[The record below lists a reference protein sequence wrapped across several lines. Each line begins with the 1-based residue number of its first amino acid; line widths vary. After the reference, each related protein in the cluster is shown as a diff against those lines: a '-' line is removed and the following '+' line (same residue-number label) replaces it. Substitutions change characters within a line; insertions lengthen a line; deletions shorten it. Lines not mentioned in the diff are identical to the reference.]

1 MPKSTKVAAKHPA
14 PQQAGDDR
22 VLPSRAQLGAQW
34 RAAFG
39 RPLPPAMRRPLAAHL
54 LRFHAR
60 ESAAPPLSPEVTA
73 YLASLLPKGRQRAL
87 QAPVA
92 PPRRLKPGT
101 RLLRTWRGQT
111 YLVTVADPGFVYEG
125 ITYGSLSVIA
135 RQITGTSWSGP
146 VFFGLKKPPT
156 GRTP

>member
-14 PQQAGDDR
+14 PQQVGDEP
-22 VLPSRAQLGAQW
+22 VLPSRAQLSAQW

-39 RPLPPAMRRPLAAHL
+39 RPLSPAMRRPLAAHL

-60 ESAAPPLSPEVTA
+60 ELAAPPLAPEVTA
-73 YLASLLPKGRQRAL
+73 YLASLLPKARQGATH
-87 QAPVA
+87 ASVA
-92 PPRRLKPGT
+92 HPRRLKPGT
-101 RLLRTWRGQT
+101 RLLRTWHGQT

-125 ITYGSLSVIA
+125 ITYSSLSLIA
-135 RQITGTSWSGP
+135 KKITGTPWSGP
-146 VFFGLKKPPT
+146 AFFGLNKASA